1 MADWYDK
8 FKKELAAS
16 EGVRGRSKAIEG
28 GGPTR
33 GFGITSIPKALKSIL
48 IAKGLKADTMSDR
61 DLFNELVD
69 WHRDQVVKT
78 FGKSAYDKLPTSV
91 KGAAID
97 LHYNLKGSLSAAPSF
112 VRAAKAG
119 NYEDAAKNLLDVVSA
134 NDPKTNQKG
143 VLRGLAKRRVKHYN
157 KIAEQNAFDRITNI
171 SITPSNQK
179 GKKTLVSYK
188 TKSGDSID
196 FNFSSGLHSESGSYD
211 KVSTA
216 PDQLPSDDATAP
228 DQLPSDT
235 PLSTVRPDADARAR
249 RVQRLTEAAEPP
261 LNIIEERVSS
271 LVKEEKDPELK
282 ILKERLIKED
292 IQDQTNLPILEERQP
307 TPLQPAMEKADLPIL
322 TERQQPV
329 IDITEDDLPMVDQ
342 RTEAIAE
349 AELANDAI
357 IAKSSVKRSPN
368 KGVLNIYGGPVPLQI
383 PRTIDEFV
391 PISVEED
398 PTFGETVS
406 ATLSYQYAPLFNAI
420 KNNLKYQDI
429 EQVGYKPLDDISG
442 YEEYKS
448 HLYEAKSSQEMAE
461 LKQQIDANKERREVL
476 YRASIPMQ
484 FAAGIFDPINLVAL
498 PFGGPAVGL
507 GRSFLRTGTSV
518 AALQVGL
525 EGIRYPFDPLATP
538 VESAMN
544 VGSAFVTGG
553 MIGTLFSIP
562 ASRRAAALEKTNQ
575 QVKEF
580 VEITENFTAKD
591 MSLVGDREARKLGG
605 EGDEILN
612 SLRTTL
618 PKTIDGLIK
627 GIDETKSELNKHD
640 GTHLA
645 RYEFEGGQETLKKIK
660 EKIKEIND
668 KKESLKKE
676 KVDVKQLK
684 YLDDQIKDLEKSEK
698 IVRKL
703 KNLDD
708 AKVRDSERLQ
718 DVKREQQFRRVE
730 GINDGTLKDPFGL
743 ADNIF
748 TNSWFYKAIPTPMK
762 SILQGDIPSSIKEK
776 VTTLAGDS
784 AMLQNLNKVGFAT
797 PKSVHQY
804 SSTRNG
810 EWLEVYMGMLNN
822 FAQHTKKGVTTVVDI
837 NISNFDGSFTA
848 FMKEVNRKYIN
859 GEEASSAAEAESIKL
874 LSNFYKKWEK
884 RLIETGLI
892 GTEKSLSA
900 KMIKKEKD
908 LESLNK
914 KIKEVESGFDKAKA
928 GGSERQ
934 YAYLKALRERAEQ
947 IEQELSALEISLA
960 KMKDDRDI
968 GPQFREEM
976 FPRFWNRDAIRSN
989 RPQFEKILFDWYK
1002 NNPDIYEPVKGRV
1015 KAGEP
1020 RFVKRT
1026 LPTDDKSV
1034 QGRVESTVD
1043 EILGVS
1049 KTFDNAAD
1057 ENAFF
1062 GAGVSK
1068 HFRHRKL
1075 DIPNRLVLDFIQN
1088 DPLAVMRAYTQRVAP
1103 RYEFAKMYGGKS
1115 IDDLLLEIDED
1126 MFAAGKSIKQTN
1138 AVRKNFLHLYDRVV
1152 GNVLRDPTSWD
1163 QRVAT
1168 VLRDF
1173 ATITYLG
1180 SAGFATLPDFAK
1192 IMMEH
1197 ELRDVFRSLYGV
1209 MSDDRLKMTTKEGK
1223 LAGEVH
1229 ETVSGE
1235 NHLRIIDDITNNP
1248 FSEGTYSKYMNKVK
1262 WGFFQANLLGPFT
1275 NIMKKM
1281 DVIVRGH
1288 SIVQMSIRLSKGTAS
1303 KFEMEY
1309 LARYGIGK
1317 KEADGFNKLVDD
1329 GIIENTK
1336 PDNSGLWLPNTDKW
1350 PDEFNALRME
1360 FRSSMNS
1367 GIMNTIL
1374 QSTPAD
1380 KPIIADG
1387 VAYVPHRIAKQ
1398 FGYDED
1404 PKFRGYSRIENGLL
1418 GLPFQFYSYSLAAM
1432 NKITASYATGAARNR
1447 AVAMATSMG
1456 LAYLGMEIKYPD
1468 YVMDNM
1474 SISDKIARSF
1484 DMSGMAALYSDAI
1497 YRSMETSMAMG
1508 GPDISMGLISPKFP
1522 QEKSYIDAA
1531 TSVLGAG
1538 PSWGAEIGTGVKE
1551 LVTGEYGEGSKRIMR
1566 NFPLARLWIWKD
1578 LMNEASNSFTARRY

>member
-1 MADWYDK
+1 MAD
-8 FKKELAAS
+8 EVVN
-16 EGVRGRSKAIEG
+16 E
-28 GGPTR
+28 
-33 GFGITSIPKALKSIL
+33 PK
-48 IAKGLKADTMSDR
+48 
-61 DLFNELVD
+61 
-69 WHRDQVVKT
+69 
-78 FGKSAYDKLPTSV
+78 
-91 KGAAID
+91 
-97 LHYNLKGSLSAAPSF
+97 
-112 VRAAKAG
+112 
-119 NYEDAAKNLLDVVSA
+119 
-134 NDPKTNQKG
+134 
-143 VLRGLAKRRVKHYN
+143 
-157 KIAEQNAFDRITNI
+157 
-171 SITPSNQK
+171 
-179 GKKTLVSYK
+179 
-188 TKSGDSID
+188 
-196 FNFSSGLHSESGSYD
+196 
-211 KVSTA
+211 STG
-216 PDQLPSDDATAP
+216 
-228 DQLPSDT
+228 
-235 PLSTVRPDADARAR
+235 
-249 RVQRLTEAAEPP
+249 
-261 LNIIEERVSS
+261 
-271 LVKEEKDPELK
+271 
-282 ILKERLIKED
+282 
-292 IQDQTNLPILEERQP
+292 
-307 TPLQPAMEKADLPIL
+307 M
-322 TERQQPV
+322 
-329 IDITEDDLPMVDQ
+329 
-342 RTEAIAE
+342 
-349 AELANDAI
+349 
-357 IAKSSVKRSPN
+357 
-368 KGVLNIYGGPVPLQI
+368 LNIYGGPVPLQI

-406 ATLSYQYAPLFNAI
+406 ATLGYQYAPLFNAI
-420 KNNLKYQDI
+420 KNNLKYRDV
-429 EQVGYKPLDDISG
+429 EEVGYNPIENMQG

-525 EGIRYPFDPLATP
+525 EAARYPFDPLATP
-538 VESAMN
+538 AESVMN

-562 ASRRAAALEKTNQ
+562 ATRRAAALNKTNDEI
-575 QVKEF
+575 KEF
-580 VEITENFTAKD
+580 VEVTETFTVEDLAV
-591 MSLVGDREARKLGG
+591 VGSRDARKLGT
-605 EGDEILN
+605 EADEILDT
-612 SLRTTL
+612 LRITL
-618 PKTIDGLIK
+618 PKTIDGLNK
-627 GIDETKSELNKHD
+627 GIDETKAELNKGGGD
-640 GTHLA
+640 HLA
-645 RYEFEGGQETLKKIK
+645 AYEFEGGQAALKRIRDKIK
-660 EKIKEIND
+660 EAED
-668 KKESLKKE
+668 KKQSLIKTKDDFIDLKTYSAFLKNANDEIKNLKKFE
-676 KVDVKQLK
+676 V
-684 YLDDQIKDLEKSEK
+684 

-718 DVKREQQFRRVE
+718 EVKREQQFRRLE
-730 GINDGTLKDPFGL
+730 GIKDGTLKDPFGL
-743 ADNIF
+743 QENIF
-748 TNSWFYKAIPTPMK
+748 TSSWFYKGVTTPFK
-762 SILQGDIPSSIKEK
+762 RIVQGKIPSSVKEYTVK
-776 VTTLAGDS
+776 LAGDG
-784 AMLQNLNKVGFAT
+784 AMMFNLNKIGFAT

-810 EWLEVYMGMLNN
+810 EWLQVYMGMLNN
-822 FAQHTKKGVTTVVDI
+822 FGQHTGKGVTTVVDM
-837 NISNFDGSFTA
+837 NLSNFDGSVSA

-908 LESLNK
+908 LESLNE
-914 KIKEVESGFDKAKA
+914 KIKEVESGFDKAKV
-928 GGSERQ
+928 GGSKKQ

-947 IEQELSALEISLA
+947 MEQELSALEISLA

-968 GPQFREEM
+968 GSQFREEM
-976 FPRFWNRDAIRSN
+976 FPRFWNRDAIRAN

-1049 KTFDNAAD
+1049 KTFDEGAD
-1057 ENAFF
+1057 ANAFF

-1088 DPLAVMRAYTQRVAP
+1088 DPLAVMRAYTSRVAP

-1115 IDDLLLEIDED
+1115 VDDVLADIDDD
-1126 MFAAGKSIKQTN
+1126 MFAAGKSVKETN
-1138 AVRKNFLHLYDRVV
+1138 AVRRDFLHLYDRVV

-1168 VLRDF
+1168 VLRDT
-1173 ATITYLG
+1173 AQLSYLG
-1180 SAGFATLPDFAK
+1180 SAGFSTLPDFAK

-1197 ELRDVFRSLYGV
+1197 ELKDVFRALFGTI
-1209 MSDDRLKMTTKEGK
+1209 SDQRLRQTSKEAG
-1223 LAGEVH
+1223 LSGEAIETIAGEAHMKMV
-1229 ETVSGE
+1229 
-1235 NHLRIIDDITNNP
+1235 DDITNNP
-1248 FSEGTYSKYMNKVK
+1248 FSEGTYNKYMSKIK
-1262 WGFFQANLLGPFT
+1262 WGFFQANLLGPMT
-1275 NIMKKM
+1275 NVMKKL
-1281 DVIVRGH
+1281 DAVVRGH
-1288 SIVQMSIRLSKGTAS
+1288 SLVQMSIRLSKGTAS
-1303 KFEMEY
+1303 KFEVEY

-1336 PDNSGLWLPNTDKW
+1336 PNGAGLWLPNTDKW
-1350 PDEFNALRME
+1350 PDEFNALRTE

-1374 QSTPAD
+1374 MGTPAD
-1380 KPIIADG
+1380 KPIITDG

-1398 FGYDED
+1398 FGYKED
-1404 PKFRGYSRIENGLL
+1404 PKFRGYSRIENGFL

-1468 YVMDNM
+1468 FVMDKM
-1474 SISDKIARSF
+1474 SLSDKIARSF
-1484 DMSGMAALYSDAI
+1484 DMSGMAALYSDAV

-1508 GPDISMGLISPKFP
+1508 GPDMSMGLLSPKFP
-1522 QEKSYIDAA
+1522 QEKNYMDAVG
-1531 TSVLGAG
+1531 SVLGAG
-1538 PSWGAEIGTGVKE
+1538 PSVGIEIGTGVKE